1 MKIAS
6 ILSIVG
12 ILLGVAAPTSLAQSM
27 RCGNDFVKIN
37 DSAFVVVKKCG
48 EPVSKVHM
56 GYTIDIKNRRELII
70 EEWIYGPEG
79 GGYYYFIIMIGGHVS
94 EIRSERP

>member
-6 ILSIVG
+6 ILSLVG
-12 ILLGVAAPTSLAQSM
+12 IVLGLSISASLAQIM

-37 DSAFVVVKKCG
+37 DSAFIVLQKCG
-48 EPVSKVHM
+48 EPVSKVQM

-70 EEWIYGPEG
+70 EEWIYGPVG
-79 GGYYYFIIMIGGHVS
+79 GGYYYFVTMIGGHVY

>member
-6 ILSIVG
+6 ILSVVG
-12 ILLGVAAPTSLAQSM
+12 IVLGLSISASLAQSM

-37 DSAFVVVKKCG
+37 DSAFIVIQKCG
-48 EPVSKVHM
+48 EPVSKVQM
-56 GYTIDIKNRRELII
+56 GYTIDKKNRRELII

-79 GGYYYFIIMIGGHVS
+79 GGFYNFITMIGGHVS

>member
-6 ILSIVG
+6 ILSVVG
-12 ILLGVAAPTSLAQSM
+12 IVLGLSISASLAQSM

-48 EPVSKVHM
+48 EPVSKVQM
-56 GYTIDIKNRRELII
+56 GYTIDKKNRRELII

-79 GGYYYFIIMIGGHVS
+79 GGFYNFITMIGGHVS